1 MIGIDSRNRTPL
13 CEQLAE
19 SIQNMIACGILEA
32 GSQLPS
38 VRSLAME
45 LSVNP
50 RVIQKAY
57 AFLEQEG
64 IICPARGEGKLV
76 SGGEGLRKTKQT
88 AVYRS
93 LKELVKKGKELNI
106 LCEDFISK
114 AREYYE
120 EGVQKNDPDRSCCK
134 EI

>member
-76 SGGEGLRKTKQT
+76 SGGEGPQKDEADGGIPIFKRT
-88 AVYRS
+88 
-93 LKELVKKGKELNI
+93 GKEG
-106 LCEDFISK
+106 ER
-114 AREYYE
+114 AEYLMRGLYLQSPR
-120 EGVQKNDPDRSCCK
+120 VL
-134 EI
+134 